1 MLRNLIL
8 ASVLVTGA
16 ACTTTDAAPPRAAAP
31 APMAAAPAP
40 MAAMQPGQ
48 RMPVAA
54 LPQGASIR
62 NVMISQGGGGID
74 VVYAMPPGAP
84 QSQRVVRLENVNGML
99 EVVYD
104 TRMSAAMPLGSGGR
118 PRLVQQG
125 GGMYNVVYDR

>member
-1 MLRNLIL
+1 MRKIL
-8 ASVLVTGA
+8 LAFATMAL
-16 ACTTTDAAPPRAAAP
+16 AAP
-31 APMAAAPAP
+31 ALAQQAAP
-40 MAAMQPGQ
+40 MQPGQ
-48 RMPVAA
+48 RMQTSVA
-54 LPQGASIR
+54 LGERSVR
-62 NVMISQGGGGID
+62 EVMISQGGGGID

-99 EVVYD
+99 EVDYD